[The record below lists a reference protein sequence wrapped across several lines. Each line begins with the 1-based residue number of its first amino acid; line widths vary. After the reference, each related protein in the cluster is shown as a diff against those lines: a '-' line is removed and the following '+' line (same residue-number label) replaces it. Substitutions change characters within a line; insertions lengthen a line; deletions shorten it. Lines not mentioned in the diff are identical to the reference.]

1 MSSKEPR
8 SKKPMTDKQKAARLL
23 NLERGRQI
31 RKEKQQ
37 AKSQEYDLSSES
49 SESSDSESDNDAF
62 VISRTK
68 KVVPKEVIMKQ
79 SRSRKHVEE
88 PRESKLEKE
97 FDELKNAVYDLMKK
111 STKQPKAK
119 RSGGGTKIVV
129 VPQNV
134 PQSKSRTTNDI
145 VLEALQNSFMR

>member
-49 SESSDSESDNDAF
+49 SESDSESDNDAF

-68 KVVPKEVIMKQ
+68 KVVPKEVVMKQ

-111 STKQPKAK
+111 STKQPKPK

-129 VPQNV
+129 VPQNA

-145 VLEALQNSFMR
+145 VLEALQNSFMK